1 MNASYQVQVQ
11 DGSGTIVSLANQVN
25 PKTKER
31 GVKDG
36 IFGMSC
42 EWRYTVDVDALPA
55 APVYTFAL
63 IETSEGTLE
72 DKRTVSAREVASG
85 ELPYLNTTFC
95 TC

>member
-11 DGSGTIVSLANQVN
+11 DGSGAIVALANQVN
-25 PKTKER
+25 PQTKER

-42 EWRYTVDVDALPA
+42 EWRYAVDALPA
-55 APVYTFAL
+55 APVYTFVL
-63 IETSEGTLE
+63 METSGSTQE
-72 DKRTVSAREVASG
+72 DTKTISASEVANG
-85 ELPYLNTTFC
+85 KLPYLNTSFC